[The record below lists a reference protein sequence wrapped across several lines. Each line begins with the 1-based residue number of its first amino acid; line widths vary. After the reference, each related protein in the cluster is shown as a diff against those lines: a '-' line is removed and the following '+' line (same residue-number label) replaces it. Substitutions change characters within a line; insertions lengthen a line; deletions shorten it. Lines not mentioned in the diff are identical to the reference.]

1 MRRSPERS
9 YNSPLR
15 ARTLFKLQQVPTLV
29 GAIRRPVYPPCIFQ
43 KESVEACRLAVF
55 VRGKMAERAET
66 ERHLTVG
73 HPAIVADG
81 LTARVFAPESEIRR
95 LIESLP

>member
-1 MRRSPERS
+1 
-9 YNSPLR
+9 
-15 ARTLFKLQQVPTLV
+15 
-29 GAIRRPVYPPCIFQ
+29 
-43 KESVEACRLAVF
+43 
-55 VRGKMAERAET
+55 MAERAET

-95 LIESLP
+95 LIESLPLY